1 MSTKSKIFESKHDK
15 DVECVLVRSN
25 YIITSGLDGTV
36 RFWSLSNGIELK
48 KLNHEKHCENFDV
61 DKTGQYIAISHGN
74 YIDIRTLDKEK
85 LYSCQ
90 LVKQFRFE
98 NWVNDL
104 RFSPDGSKVIA
115 GVRSGEIFLLE
126 F

>member
-1 MSTKSKIFESKHDK
+1 MSSKTKIFESKHEK
-15 DVECVLVRSN
+15 DVECILARN
-25 YIITSGLDGTV
+25 KYIITSSLDGTL

-48 KLNHEKHCENFDV
+48 KLKHEKHCENFDV

-74 YIDIRTLDKEK
+74 YVDIRTLDKEK

-115 GVRSGEIFLLE
+115 GVRSGEVFLLE